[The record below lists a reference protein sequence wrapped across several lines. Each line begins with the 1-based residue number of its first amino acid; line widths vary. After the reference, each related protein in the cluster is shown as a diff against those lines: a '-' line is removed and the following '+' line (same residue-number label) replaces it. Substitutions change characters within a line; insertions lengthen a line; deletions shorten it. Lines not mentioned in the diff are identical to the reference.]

1 MAAQHIPKMAARQ
14 MCWCPQLITVV
25 FAMIGVP
32 YNALIGEYGL
42 AWQVLSWGVTVPVL
56 LIGLWAWLVLLGR
69 MFGWGLTGSLPD
81 SAPTTSPEEVL
92 ARNGNHGAAENGQEA
107 PERGKSEPDDLRTLA
122 SWVPHPDD
130 PPPAEASRTPS
141 SKARDPHPAS
151 TVGSPAAPQ
160 YRGMEVSTS
169 E

>member
-1 MAAQHIPKMAARQ
+1 MS
-14 MCWCPQLITVV
+14 WCPQLINVA

-42 AWQVLSWGVTVPVL
+42 AWQVLSRGVTVPVL
-56 LIGLWAWLVLLGR
+56 LIGLWVWLVLLGR

-151 TVGSPAAPQ
+151 TVGSPATPQ

>member
-1 MAAQHIPKMAARQ
+1 MAARQ
-14 MCWCPQLITVV
+14 MCWCPQLINVV

-42 AWQVLSWGVTVPVL
+42 AWQVLAWGVTAPVL
-56 LIGLWAWLVLLGR
+56 LIGLWAWLVLLHR
-69 MFGWGLTGSLPD
+69 SFGWGLPGSLPD
-81 SAPTTSPEEVL
+81 SAPTTPPEEVL

-107 PERGKSEPDDLRTLA
+107 PERGKGEPDDLRTLA

-130 PPPAEASRTPS
+130 PPPDDPPPAEASLTPGR
-141 SKARDPHPAS
+141 KTRDPRPAS
-151 TVGSPAAPQ
+151 TVDLPAAPQ
-160 YRGMEVSTS
+160 YRGTEVSTS